1 MQKVGASSFGAREPA
16 STARLLVLACT
27 ALKAGALKGAPK
39 ALVVVL
45 KAKALWAS
53 TKATSILARHSHAGL
68 WPLHKC

>member
-1 MQKVGASSFGAREPA
+1 MVPRLLELLFYARELA
-16 STARLLVLACT
+16 ARLLVLACT